1 MGRKAHLFIVGVDM
15 ADREK
20 TIAESIRHKW
30 EHGDPDCVRLL
41 LVLGNK
47 DNIEDAIREETLEK
61 LFEEDQRG

>member
-1 MGRKAHLFIVGVDM
+1 M